1 MPSEPV
7 SSYLDEA
14 VEAALRAGGNGYHV
28 QAAIEA
34 AEPFIRQQVQAE
46 LREALPDPA
55 KLLLLA
61 EWFDA
66 EEAKGRWDGDDT
78 VQRDLR
84 KWANAALTQLGGSED
99 G

>member
-34 AEPFIRQQVQAE
+34 AEPFIREQVQAE
-46 LREALPDPA
+46 LREAIELEATAAADNGDRF
-55 KLLLLA
+55 LA
-61 EWFDA
+61 A
-66 EEAKGRWDGDDT
+66 A
-78 VQRDLR
+78 LR
-84 KWANAALTQLGGSED
+84 QALTQLGGSED